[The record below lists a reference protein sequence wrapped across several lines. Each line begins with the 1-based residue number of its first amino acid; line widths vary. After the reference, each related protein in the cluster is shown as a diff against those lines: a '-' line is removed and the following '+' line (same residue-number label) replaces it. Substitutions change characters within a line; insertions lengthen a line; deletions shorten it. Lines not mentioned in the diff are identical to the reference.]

1 MTPEQEQKLNT
12 VVEELGLLKQGIGIN
27 AYENLIDELIK
38 RKTTQDEQ
46 ATETSDITKTSS
58 VPEGGGSVSSFD
70 FPDEWM
76 ILKYKGELV
85 RVPVYKE
92 SRFT

>member
-1 MTPEQEQKLNT
+1 MTPEQERQFNT
-12 VVEELGLLKQGIGIN
+12 LVREFESMKTQISLD
-27 AYENLIDELIK
+27 AYENFIDELVK
-38 RKTTQDEQ
+38 RKTNQDEQ
-46 ATETSDITKTSS
+46 TTRTSDITKTTS